1 MNFVSFNTKPQKLL
15 GDKITAPGLDNRAGV
30 AVLIRCAQMLKE
42 KNLESRVTFLFSSQE
57 EIRALGAK
65 TAAFSLNP
73 TEAISVDV
81 SFAKQPNLPEEK
93 CGKLSYGPM
102 IGIAPTLSKE
112 ISNKLIDL
120 AKQNHIQYQL
130 EVMNSST
137 GTTSDIITTSKSGI
151 PGGLLSVPLR
161 YMHTPVEIINTADIE
176 TTAKL
181 LTLYILNG
189 GNKNA

>member
-1 MNFVSFNTKPQKLL
+1 
-15 GDKITAPGLDNRAGV
+15 
-30 AVLIRCAQMLKE
+30 
-42 KNLESRVTFLFSSQE
+42 
-57 EIRALGAK
+57 
-65 TAAFSLNP
+65 
-73 TEAISVDV
+73 
-81 SFAKQPNLPEEK
+81 
-93 CGKLSYGPM
+93 M

>member
-1 MNFVSFNTKPQKLL
+1 
-15 GDKITAPGLDNRAGV
+15 
-30 AVLIRCAQMLKE
+30 MLKE